1 MATATKLTAAMRTRA
16 GKGMARETRR
26 QDRVPCVIYGGKQ
39 APAMISIPL
48 RDIEKYALSSTFV
61 TRVFDIDIDGAA
73 HKVLPRDVQ
82 VHPITDKPIH
92 IDFLRIDQNS
102 IVTVAVPFQFI
113 NVETAPGIKRGGVLN
128 IVHHEIELKC
138 RPDQIPSHITIDLKG
153 AEIGTSIHL
162 SEIALPEGVTAA
174 THEKDYTI
182 ATVAAPSAMRGKEEE
197 DTKAAAATPEAGAAP
212 AAGAAAGAAAP
223 AAGGAKAPAA
233 AAGAKAP
240 AKAPGK

>member
-1 MATATKLTAAMRTRA
+1 MATATKLTAAMRDRA
-16 GKGMARETRR
+16 GKGVARETRR
-26 QDRVPCVIYGGKQ
+26 QDRVPCVIYGGSQ
-39 APAMISIPL
+39 APVMISILL

-61 TRVFDIDIDGAA
+61 TRVFDIDLNGAA

-82 VHPITDKPIH
+82 LHPITDKPMH

-102 IVTVAVPFQFI
+102 IVNVAVPFQFI

-162 SEIALPEGVTAA
+162 SEITLPDGVTAA

-197 DTKAAAATPEAGAAP
+197 EATVAATPDAAAAAAGAPAAGGAAP
-212 AAGAAAGAAAP
+212 AA
-223 AAGGAKAPAA
+223 GAKAPAA

-240 AKAPGK
+240 AGKAPGK